1 MAVFLVLSLILSAAV
16 FKMTAAQMASDST
29 SVFSNSIARA
39 AQEYL
44 NLQIEK
50 MIKGA
55 LKDGD
60 YPEDEDHPFEN
71 VSISG
76 QKANITG
83 LSPKI
88 EELRASGEFD
98 KAIAMLKAEGA
109 ANILSKI
116 PINEFNQLRNSDDS
130 TNAFYDFW
138 LFNAKQEVVVNAL
151 SGENTYEI
159 NAQALNKAQTSGVSV
174 THEQSF
180 PTESIISSLIL
191 PKQQQLFFPLYAD
204 GAVVSILVVAIPQSR
219 FDYFTGHH
227 YNLSIYILTLILVG
241 LLLFYYLTKYI
252 SKDHR
257 ALELYIDRLSKG
269 DIPAIPSIKQRK
281 LAIGIAK
288 LRKSLVKVS
297 RIDKNLQDRSHDIY
311 NKVYNIQTTADNILK
326 TKDINQQQRFISNI
340 QQDAIDLEES
350 IEKILLQA
358 KGDQRENLSSPEL
371 VSSMNLVTD
380 VLGDNGITNA
390 LEKKKINIKTSNLGI
405 EMKIEYNDVYN
416 ALINLI
422 HNAITATGTG
432 STIEIKLQHTNK
444 WIRLYVLDM
453 GPGIPHNFSLD
464 SYLPNSSD
472 KKSHGLGLPL
482 VARVMQR
489 HEGEFELKNRTMVK
503 GAEAILKFPK
513 Y

>member
-1 MAVFLVLSLILSAAV
+1 
-16 FKMTAAQMASDST
+16 
-29 SVFSNSIARA
+29 
-39 AQEYL
+39 
-44 NLQIEK
+44 
-50 MIKGA
+50 
-55 LKDGD
+55 
-60 YPEDEDHPFEN
+60 
-71 VSISG
+71 
-76 QKANITG
+76 
-83 LSPKI
+83 
-88 EELRASGEFD
+88 
-98 KAIAMLKAEGA
+98 
-109 ANILSKI
+109 
-116 PINEFNQLRNSDDS
+116 
-130 TNAFYDFW
+130 
-138 LFNAKQEVVVNAL
+138 VVVKAL

-159 NAQALNKAQTSGVSV
+159 NAQALNKAQTSGVAV

-380 VLGDNGITNA
+380 VLGDSGITNA

-405 EMKIEYNDVYN
+405 EMKVEYNDVYS

-422 HNAITATGTG
+422 HNAITATDIGT
-432 STIEIKLQHTNK
+432 TIEVKLQHTNK
-444 WIRLYVLDM
+444 WIRLCVLDM
-453 GPGIPHNFSLD
+453 GPGITHNFSLD

-482 VARVMQR
+482 VMRVMQR
-489 HEGEFELKNRTMVK
+489 HEGLFELKNRPMKK